1 MFKKTHNEEQEECQN
16 EKKALQPTESD
27 FSFSIVFFKMALI
40 VCWRTWENPKFP
52 ASATFLGQAA
62 SETLFFLGQVIPVSS
77 TKLFLSIF
85 LIYLS
90 ATAIIFKSDI
100 FQLIHPSWYFL
111 TFQIIRIKYY
121 ILSILSLLLFLQS
134 TEPLI
139 CCPFSQVIISPFVQL
154 AWMAHW

>member
-1 MFKKTHNEEQEECQN
+1 MKNRRNVRMKKRLFSQ
-16 EKKALQPTESD
+16 LRLI
-27 FSFSIVFFKMALI
+27 SFSIVFFKMALI